1 MTQTRETILEAL
13 RSLSLPDGGD
23 PVSRD
28 MVRALK
34 VEGGKISFVLEAESP
49 DMARKMEPVRLAC
62 EGLVRKL
69 AGVEQ
74 VSVALTAHGPAAK
87 APPGAAPPN
96 LKIGGH
102 PTPQAGPMNPVGVK
116 RIIAVGSGKGG
127 VGKSTVASNLAVALA
142 RAGKRWGFWMPI
154 STAPAS
160 RA

>member
-62 EGLVRKL
+62 EGWCASLP
-69 AGVEQ
+69 
-74 VSVALTAHGPAAK
+74 VSNRSAL
-87 APPGAAPPN
+87 
-96 LKIGGH
+96 
-102 PTPQAGPMNPVGVK
+102 
-116 RIIAVGSGKGG
+116 R
-127 VGKSTVASNLAVALA
+127 
-142 RAGKRWGFWMPI
+142 
-154 STAPAS
+154 
-160 RA
+160 